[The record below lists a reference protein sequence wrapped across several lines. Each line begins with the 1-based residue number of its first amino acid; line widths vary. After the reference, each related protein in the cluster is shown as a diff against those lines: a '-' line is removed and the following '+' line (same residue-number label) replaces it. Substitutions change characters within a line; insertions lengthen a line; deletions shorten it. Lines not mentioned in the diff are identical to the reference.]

1 MLHKRKTGETKKL
14 PIRMRVTLKGER
26 PFDFPLGF
34 KVDLDDWDADRER
47 AIGSD
52 KETTE
57 TNRAI
62 EEYKAQINEVF
73 ARYELLEKRI
83 PTPQEVKDLF
93 NDMIGK
99 APLIDESGKLDFWH
113 VFDMFTR
120 QVGEQNQW
128 TPSTFQKFR
137 TLRHRLKSFAP
148 NISFPSLTE
157 EKLQNLINYCNKKKT
172 FETQPYR
179 NSFHSCGGS

>member
-1 MLHKRKTGETKKL
+1 
-14 PIRMRVTLKGER
+14 
-26 PFDFPLGF
+26 
-34 KVDLDDWDADRER
+34 
-47 AIGSD
+47 
-52 KETTE
+52 
-57 TNRAI
+57 
-62 EEYKAQINEVF
+62 
-73 ARYELLEKRI
+73 
-83 PTPQEVKDLF
+83 
-93 NDMIGK
+93 
-99 APLIDESGKLDFWH
+99 
-113 VFDMFTR
+113 MFTR